1 MQNNGYAGNT
11 KPPRKKRLPLK
22 ELMIVSYFAAID
34 RKGFT
39 GFWACQSDVELK
51 KKRECEG
58 NVEEELKTSQKMWY
72 EPDSI
77 FNT

>member
-39 GFWACQSDVELK
+39 GF
-51 KKRECEG
+51 
-58 NVEEELKTSQKMWY
+58 
-72 EPDSI
+72 
-77 FNT
+77 